1 MKGRQIIVELTPLLD
16 VILIMLF
23 VLLVFSKTQVDVSVS
38 AAEAAKSDSEALR
51 QELADTQDAL
61 AELRRHERTLDVVD
75 EKSLLLTISMQEG
88 NIRRVR
94 VEDENGKESY
104 LALDSI
110 RRKDA
115 EYRLHDLL
123 LGRITEWGNE
133 SVFLVFQYDRNAV
146 YHAEYDLISGV
157 IMELKP
163 ELAELG
169 YHLNLI
175 ELDLV
180 EQEEPQKGE

>member
-1 MKGRQIIVELTPLLD
+1 MKARQIIVELTPLLD

-23 VLLVFSKTQVDVSVS
+23 VLLVFSKSQVDRSNA
-38 AAEAAKSDSEALR
+38 AAETAQGESEQLR
-51 QELADTQDAL
+51 QELAETQDAL
-61 AELRRHERTLDVVD
+61 SEMQRHERTLDVVD
-75 EKSLLLTISMQEG
+75 EKSLLITISMQDG
-88 NIRRVR
+88 PIRRVR
-94 VEDENGKESY
+94 IEDENGKESF
-104 LALDSI
+104 LALDSL

-115 EYRLHDLL
+115 AYRLHDALWE
-123 LGRITEWGNE
+123 RITEWENE
-133 SVFLVFQYDRNAV
+133 SVFLVFQYDRNEV

-163 ELAELG
+163 ELSEQG

-180 EQEEPQKGE
+180 GQDTQKEE

>member
-1 MKGRQIIVELTPLLD
+1 MKARQIIVELTPLLD

-23 VLLVFSKTQVDVSVS
+23 VLLVFSKSQVDASSS
-38 AAEAAKSDSEALR
+38 AAEQAKADTESLR
-51 QELADTQDAL
+51 QELADTQNAL
-61 AELRRHERTLDVVD
+61 SELRRHERTLDVVD
-75 EKSLLLTISMQEG
+75 EKSLLLTISMQDG

-94 VEDENGKESY
+94 VEDESGKESF
-104 LALDSI
+104 LALDSL

-115 EYRLHDLL
+115 AYRLHDLL
-123 LGRITEWGNE
+123 LNRILEWENE
-133 SVFLVFQYDRNAV
+133 SVFLVFQYDRNSV

-163 ELAELG
+163 ELAEQG

-175 ELDLV
+175 ELDLI
-180 EQEEPQKGE
+180 EPDTQKGE